1 MLEAYRSRLSV
12 VRHWVSD
19 GANVLGSR
27 RFQGMQLL
35 RSIAMA
41 GLQNQQGVAHDPIYY
56 ADDLVGDHLQHERV
70 QFSQPPSC
78 VGRFDGWLRIW

>member
-41 GLQNQQGVAHDPIYY
+41 GLQNQQADGFGGVSGGGGGARLADPTY
-56 ADDLVGDHLQHERV
+56 
-70 QFSQPPSC
+70 
-78 VGRFDGWLRIW
+78 